1 MSATEGDAQAIDSPQ
16 TEINP
21 MTHVIAPI
29 VAFGATML
37 VRKVL
42 QSGYRMV
49 TGTDAPDTHDPQVK
63 FTRALTWTI
72 ITAAT
77 AAVVEVEVYR
87 FLNKRGERHS

>member
-1 MSATEGDAQAIDSPQ
+1 MV
-16 TEINP
+16 
-21 MTHVIAPI
+21 HVIAPI

-42 QSGYRMV
+42 QTGYRLV
-49 TGTDAPDTHDPQVK
+49 TGSDAPDTRDPQVK

-87 FLNKRGERHS
+87 FVNKRGEHSV

>member
-1 MSATEGDAQAIDSPQ
+1 MSASEIESNEPQ
-16 TEINP
+16 VNP
-21 MTHVIAPI
+21 MVHVIAPL

-42 QSGYRMV
+42 TSGYRMV
-49 TGTDAPDTHDPQVK
+49 TGTDAPDTRDPQVK

-87 FLNKRGERHS
+87 FVNKRAEHRA

>member
-1 MSATEGDAQAIDSPQ
+1 MS
-16 TEINP
+16 TEIESSEPQVNP
-21 MTHVIAPI
+21 MVHVIAPI

-42 QSGYRMV
+42 TTGYRLV
-49 TGTDAPDTHDPQVK
+49 TGSEAPDTHDPQVK

-87 FLNKRGERHS
+87 FVNRRGEHGA

>member
-1 MSATEGDAQAIDSPQ
+1 MSAAEIESNEPQ
-16 TEINP
+16 VNP
-21 MTHVIAPI
+21 MVHVIAPL

-42 QSGYRMV
+42 SSGYRMV
-49 TGTDAPDTHDPQVK
+49 TGTDAPDTRDPQVK

-87 FLNKRGERHS
+87 FVNKRAEHSS

>member
-1 MSATEGDAQAIDSPQ
+1 MSASEVQSNEPQ
-16 TEINP
+16 VNP
-21 MTHVIAPI
+21 MVHVIAPL

-42 QSGYRMV
+42 SSGYRMV
-49 TGTDAPDTHDPQVK
+49 TGTDAPDTRDPQVK

-87 FLNKRGERHS
+87 FVNKRAEHGA

>member
-1 MSATEGDAQAIDSPQ
+1 MSMNTENNEVEHSAPQ
-16 TEINP
+16 VNP
-21 MTHVIAPI
+21 MVHVIAPI

-42 QSGYRMV
+42 TTGYRLV
-49 TGTDAPDTHDPQVK
+49 TGTDAPDARDPQVK
-63 FTRALTWTI
+63 FSRALTWTV

-87 FLNKRGERHS
+87 FINKRAAHGG

>member
-1 MSATEGDAQAIDSPQ
+1 MSAAEIESTESDVSP
-16 TEINP
+16 
-21 MTHVIAPI
+21 MAHVIAPI

-42 QSGYRMV
+42 QTGYRMV
-49 TGTDAPDTHDPQVK
+49 TGTDAPDTHDPQVR

-87 FLNKRGERHS
+87 FINKRGEQHS

>member
-1 MSATEGDAQAIDSPQ
+1 MSAAEIESNEPQ
-16 TEINP
+16 VNP
-21 MTHVIAPI
+21 MVHVIAPL

-42 QSGYRMV
+42 SSGYRMV
-49 TGTDAPDTHDPQVK
+49 TGTDAPDTRDPQVK

-87 FLNKRGERHS
+87 FVNKRAEQTS

>member
-1 MSATEGDAQAIDSPQ
+1 MSAAEIESNEPQ
-16 TEINP
+16 VNP
-21 MTHVIAPI
+21 MVHVIAPL
-29 VAFGATML
+29 VAFGATLL

-42 QSGYRMV
+42 TSGYRMV
-49 TGTDAPDTHDPQVK
+49 TGTDAPDTRDPQVK

-87 FLNKRGERHS
+87 FVNKRAAHGA

>member
-1 MSATEGDAQAIDSPQ
+1 MSAAEIESNEPQ
-16 TEINP
+16 VNP
-21 MTHVIAPI
+21 MVHVIAPL
-29 VAFGATML
+29 VAFGATLL

-42 QSGYRMV
+42 SSGYRMV
-49 TGTDAPDTHDPQVK
+49 TGTDAPDTRDPQVK

-87 FLNKRGERHS
+87 FVNKRAEHGA

>member
-1 MSATEGDAQAIDSPQ
+1 MSGAEIETTEPQ
-16 TEINP
+16 VNP
-21 MTHVIAPI
+21 MVHVIAPI

-42 QSGYRMV
+42 QTGYRLV
-49 TGTDAPDTHDPQVK
+49 TGSDAPDTRDPQVK

-87 FLNKRGERHS
+87 FVNKRGEHTA

>member
-1 MSATEGDAQAIDSPQ
+1 MSAAEIESNEPQ
-16 TEINP
+16 VNP
-21 MTHVIAPI
+21 MVHVIAPL
-29 VAFGATML
+29 VAFGATLL

-42 QSGYRMV
+42 TSGYRMV
-49 TGTDAPDTHDPQVK
+49 TGTDAPDTRDPQVK

-87 FLNKRGERHS
+87 FVNKRAEHDA